1 MLPLKN
7 RAVVMVFIVIL
18 VVIFIT
24 LVILV
29 QAGVMPWFIRTEGQR
44 LRTQVDALATQLREQ
59 LDRVE
64 AQQRS
69 MTESVVTLKSFALD
83 KGAPGDTDIAEETG
97 TSRQFFNSLVKEIG
111 ERLGG
116 RAWMVDD
123 TGRIIGDAAGAP
135 TVQSLNDASLPMAVP
150 LRGLLAQ
157 PGEGLRHT
165 RFRSASGEHTLVV
178 TPIAETP
185 WLLAIDVPTRRLGER
200 PGILLHK
207 PWPLAALLLVSTL
220 TLLRSVNLHLSRLN
234 EELPSQL
241 KTEQGAHLPPLMQE
255 IGEQVRVIAQAASTI
270 AEENERLLRVPE
282 ANGNLLAMLSEST
295 TGVVQAMN
303 ALHDAALQIAD
314 SSGALV
320 QLASRAYSYSL
331 HNEEGIFA
339 VESRNLAS
347 RCARSSK
354 ELRALVDDA
363 MMQAQSGAPS
373 VTQNNSVLIEEVY
386 TVANALLQRTGS

>member
-1 MLPLKN
+1 
-7 RAVVMVFIVIL
+7 MVFIVIL

-69 MTESVVTLKSFALD
+69 VTESVVTLKSFALD
-83 KGAPGDTDIAEETG
+83 KSAPGDTDPGEETG
-97 TSRQFFNSLVKEIG
+97 SSRQFFNSLVKEIG

-116 RAWMVDD
+116 RAWMVDN

-150 LRGLLAQ
+150 LRSLLAQ
-157 PGEGLRHT
+157 SGEGVRHT

-185 WLLAIDVPTRRLGER
+185 WLVAIDVPTRRMGER

-220 TLLRSVNLHLSRLN
+220 TLLRSLNLHLSRLN

-241 KTEQGAHLPPLMQE
+241 KTEQGAPLPPLMQE
-255 IGEQVRVIAQAASTI
+255 IGEQVSMIARAASAI

-314 SSGALV
+314 CSGALV

-331 HNEEGIFA
+331 HNEEGVFA

-354 ELRALVDDA
+354 ELRALIDDA

-386 TVANALLQRTGS
+386 TVANTLLQRTGS

>member
-1 MLPLKN
+1 MIF
-7 RAVVMVFIVIL
+7 AVTL

-24 LVILV
+24 LLILV
-29 QAGVMPWFIRTEGQR
+29 QSGVIPWFIRTEGQR
-44 LRTQVDALATQLREQ
+44 LRSQVDALASELREH

-83 KGAPGDTDIAEETG
+83 KSAPGDTDISEETG
-97 TSRQFFNSLVKEIG
+97 NTRQFFNALVKEMG

-116 RAWMVDD
+116 RVWIVDE

-135 TVQSLNDASLPMAVP
+135 NVQSLNDSDLPMAVP
-150 LRGLLAQ
+150 LRSLLSQA
-157 PGEGLRHT
+157 GEGLRHT

-178 TPIAETP
+178 QPVAETQ
-185 WLLAIDVPTRRLGER
+185 WLIALDVPTRRMGER

-220 TLLRSVNLHLSRLN
+220 TLLRSLNLHLSRLN

-241 KTEQGAHLPPLMQE
+241 KTEQGAHLPPLMQDL
-255 IGEQVRVIAQAASTI
+255 GVQVGTVARAAIAI
-270 AEENERLLRVPE
+270 AEANERLLRVPE
-282 ANGNLLAMLSEST
+282 ANANLLATLSDSAT
-295 TGVVQAMN
+295 NVVLAMN
-303 ALHDAALQIAD
+303 TLHGAALNIAD

-331 HNEEGIFA
+331 HNEEGVFA

-354 ELRALVDDA
+354 ELRALVEDA
-363 MMQAQSGAPS
+363 MMQAQSGTPS

-386 TVANALLQRTGS
+386 TVANTLMQRLNT

>member
-1 MLPLKN
+1 
-7 RAVVMVFIVIL
+7 MVFIVIL

-83 KGAPGDTDIAEETG
+83 KGAPGETDLTEETS

-295 TGVVQAMN
+295 TGGVQAMN

-314 SSGALV
+314 SSGVLV
-320 QLASRAYSYSL
+320 QLASRAYSFSL

-354 ELRALVDDA
+354 ELRALIDDA

>member
-1 MLPLKN
+1 
-7 RAVVMVFIVIL
+7 MVFIVIL

-69 MTESVVTLKSFALD
+69 VTESVVTLKSFALD
-83 KGAPGDTDIAEETG
+83 KSAPGDTDPGEETG
-97 TSRQFFNSLVKEIG
+97 SSRQFFNSLVKEIG

-116 RAWMVDD
+116 RAWMVDN

-150 LRGLLAQ
+150 LRSLLAQ
-157 PGEGLRHT
+157 SGEGMRHT

-185 WLLAIDVPTRRLGER
+185 WVVAIDVPTRRMGER

-220 TLLRSVNLHLSRLN
+220 TLLRSLNLHLSRLN

-241 KTEQGAHLPPLMQE
+241 KTEQGAPLPPLMQE
-255 IGEQVRVIAQAASTI
+255 IGEQVSMIARAASAI

-354 ELRALVDDA
+354 ELRALIDDA
-363 MMQAQSGAPS
+363 MMQGQSGAPS

-386 TVANALLQRTGS
+386 TVANTLLQRTGS

>member
-1 MLPLKN
+1 
-7 RAVVMVFIVIL
+7 MVFIVIL

-255 IGEQVRVIAQAASTI
+255 IGEQVRVIAQAASRI

-314 SSGALV
+314 SSGVLV
-320 QLASRAYSYSL
+320 QLASRAYSFSL

-354 ELRALVDDA
+354 ELRALIDDA

>member
-1 MLPLKN
+1 
-7 RAVVMVFIVIL
+7 MVFIVIL

-83 KGAPGDTDIAEETG
+83 KSAPGDTDIAEETG

-150 LRGLLAQ
+150 LRALLAES
-157 PGEGLRHT
+157 GEGMRHT
-165 RFRSASGEHTLVV
+165 RFRSASGEHSLVV

-185 WLLAIDVPTRRLGER
+185 WLLAIDVPTRRMGER

-220 TLLRSVNLHLSRLN
+220 TLLRSLNLHLSRLN

-241 KTEQGAHLPPLMQE
+241 KTELGAPLPPLMQE
-255 IGEQVRVIAQAASTI
+255 IGEQVSVIAWAASTI

-314 SSGALV
+314 SSGTLV

-354 ELRALVDDA
+354 ELRALIDDA

-386 TVANALLQRTGS
+386 TVSNTLLQRVKG

>member
-1 MLPLKN
+1 
-7 RAVVMVFIVIL
+7 MVFIVIL

-24 LVILV
+24 PVILV

-69 MTESVVTLKSFALD
+69 VTESVVTLKSFALD
-83 KGAPGDTDIAEETG
+83 KSAPGDTDPGEETG
-97 TSRQFFNSLVKEIG
+97 SSRQFFNSLVKEIG

-116 RAWMVDD
+116 RAWMVDN

-150 LRGLLAQ
+150 LRALLSQ
-157 PGEGLRHT
+157 SGEGMRHT

-185 WLLAIDVPTRRLGER
+185 WVVAIDVPTRRMGER

-220 TLLRSVNLHLSRLN
+220 TLLRSLNLHLSRLN

-241 KTEQGAHLPPLMQE
+241 KTEQGAPLPPLMQE
-255 IGEQVRVIAQAASTI
+255 IGEQVSMIARAASAI

-314 SSGALV
+314 CSGALV

-331 HNEEGIFA
+331 HNEEGVFA

-354 ELRALVDDA
+354 ELRALIDDA

-386 TVANALLQRTGS
+386 TVANTLLQRTGS

>member
-1 MLPLKN
+1 
-7 RAVVMVFIVIL
+7 MVFIVIL

-83 KGAPGDTDIAEETG
+83 KGAPGDTDLTEETG

-220 TLLRSVNLHLSRLN
+220 TLLRSLNLHLSRLN
-234 EELPSQL
+234 EELQSQL
-241 KTEQGAHLPPLMQE
+241 KTEQGAHLPPPMQE

-295 TGVVQAMN
+295 SGVVQAMN

-314 SSGALV
+314 SSGTLV

-331 HNEEGIFA
+331 HNEEGVFA

-354 ELRALVDDA
+354 ELRALIDDA

>member
-1 MLPLKN
+1 MIF
-7 RAVVMVFIVIL
+7 AVTL

-24 LVILV
+24 LLILV
-29 QAGVMPWFIRTEGQR
+29 QSGVIPWFIRTEGQR
-44 LRTQVDALATQLREQ
+44 LRSQVDALASELREQ

-83 KGAPGDTDIAEETG
+83 KSAPGDTDISEETG
-97 TSRQFFNSLVKEIG
+97 NSRQFFNALVKEMG

-116 RAWMVDD
+116 RVWIVDV

-135 TVQSLNDASLPMAVP
+135 NVQSLNDSDLPMAVP
-150 LRGLLAQ
+150 LRALLSQ
-157 PGEGLRHT
+157 TGEGLRHT

-178 TPIAETP
+178 QPVAETQ
-185 WLLAIDVPTRRLGER
+185 WLIALDVPVRRMGEH

-220 TLLRSVNLHLSRLN
+220 TLLRSLNLHLSRLN

-241 KTEQGAHLPPLMQE
+241 KTEQGAHLPQLMQDL
-255 IGEQVRVIAQAASTI
+255 GVQVCAVARAAIAI
-270 AEENERLLRVPE
+270 AEVNERLLRAPE
-282 ANGNLLAMLSEST
+282 ANANQLATLSDSATNVVLAMNT
-295 TGVVQAMN
+295 
-303 ALHDAALQIAD
+303 LHGAALNIAD

-331 HNEEGIFA
+331 HNEEGVFA
-339 VESRNLAS
+339 VESRSLAS

-354 ELRALVDDA
+354 ELRALVEDA

-373 VTQNNSVLIEEVY
+373 VTHNNSVLIEEVY
-386 TVANALLQRTGS
+386 TVANTLMQRLNT

>member
-1 MLPLKN
+1 
-7 RAVVMVFIVIL
+7 MVFIVIL

-270 AEENERLLRVPE
+270 AEENERLLRVPD

>member
-1 MLPLKN
+1 
-7 RAVVMVFIVIL
+7 MVFIVIL

-83 KGAPGDTDIAEETG
+83 KGAPGETDLTEETS

-207 PWPLAALLLVSTL
+207 PWPLAALLLVSML

-295 TGVVQAMN
+295 SGVVQAMN

-314 SSGALV
+314 SSGTLV

-331 HNEEGIFA
+331 HNEEGVFA

-354 ELRALVDDA
+354 ELRALIDDA

>member
-1 MLPLKN
+1 
-7 RAVVMVFIVIL
+7 MVFIVIL

-83 KGAPGDTDIAEETG
+83 KGAPGDTDLTEETG

-295 TGVVQAMN
+295 SGVVQAMN

-314 SSGALV
+314 SSGTLV

-331 HNEEGIFA
+331 HNEEGVFA

-354 ELRALVDDA
+354 ELRALIDDA

>member
-1 MLPLKN
+1 MIF
-7 RAVVMVFIVIL
+7 AVTL

-24 LVILV
+24 LLILV
-29 QAGVMPWFIRTEGQR
+29 QSGVIPWFIRTEGQR
-44 LRTQVDALATQLREQ
+44 LRSQVDALASELREQ

-83 KGAPGDTDIAEETG
+83 KSAPGDTDISEETG
-97 TSRQFFNSLVKEIG
+97 NTRQFFNALVKEMG

-116 RAWMVDD
+116 RVWIVDE

-135 TVQSLNDASLPMAVP
+135 NVQSLNDSDLPMAVP
-150 LRGLLAQ
+150 LRALLSQA
-157 PGEGLRHT
+157 GEGLRHT

-178 TPIAETP
+178 QPVAETQ
-185 WLLAIDVPTRRLGER
+185 WLIALDVPVRRMGEH

-220 TLLRSVNLHLSRLN
+220 TLLRSLNLHLSRLN

-241 KTEQGAHLPPLMQE
+241 KTEQGAHLPQLMQDLGVQAGA
-255 IGEQVRVIAQAASTI
+255 IARAAIAVAQV
-270 AEENERLLRVPE
+270 NERLLSTPE
-282 ANGNLLAMLSEST
+282 ANANQLATLSDSATNVVLAMNT
-295 TGVVQAMN
+295 
-303 ALHDAALQIAD
+303 LHAAALNIAD

-320 QLASRAYSYSL
+320 QLASRAYSYAL
-331 HNEEGIFA
+331 HNEEGVFA

-354 ELRALVDDA
+354 ELRALVEDA

-373 VTQNNSVLIEEVY
+373 VTHNNSVLIEEVY
-386 TVANALLQRTGS
+386 TVANTLMQRLNT

>member
-1 MLPLKN
+1 
-7 RAVVMVFIVIL
+7 MVFIVIL

-69 MTESVVTLKSFALD
+69 VTESVVTLKSFALD
-83 KGAPGDTDIAEETG
+83 KSAPGDTDPGEETG
-97 TSRQFFNSLVKEIG
+97 SSRQFFNSLVKEIG

-116 RAWMVDD
+116 RAWMVDN

-150 LRGLLAQ
+150 LRALLSQ
-157 PGEGLRHT
+157 SGEGMRHT

-185 WLLAIDVPTRRLGER
+185 WVVAIDVPTRRMGER

-220 TLLRSVNLHLSRLN
+220 TLLRSLNLHLSRLN

-241 KTEQGAHLPPLMQE
+241 KTEQGAPLPPLMQE
-255 IGEQVRVIAQAASTI
+255 IGEQVSMIARAASAI

-354 ELRALVDDA
+354 ELRALIDDA

-386 TVANALLQRTGS
+386 TVANTLLQHTGS

>member
-1 MLPLKN
+1 
-7 RAVVMVFIVIL
+7 MVFIVIL

-44 LRTQVDALATQLREQ
+44 LRMQVDALATQLREQ

-83 KGAPGDTDIAEETG
+83 KGATGDTDLTEETG

-220 TLLRSVNLHLSRLN
+220 TLLRSLNLHLSRLN

-241 KTEQGAHLPPLMQE
+241 KTEQCAHLPPLMQE

-295 TGVVQAMN
+295 SGVVQAMN

-314 SSGALV
+314 SSGTLV

-331 HNEEGIFA
+331 HNEEGVFA

-354 ELRALVDDA
+354 ELRALIDDA

-386 TVANALLQRTGS
+386 TVANTLLQRTGS

>member
-1 MLPLKN
+1 
-7 RAVVMVFIVIL
+7 MVFIVIL

-270 AEENERLLRVPE
+270 AEENERLLRIPE

-314 SSGALV
+314 SSGTLV

-354 ELRALVDDA
+354 ELRALIDDA

-386 TVANALLQRTGS
+386 TVANTLIHRTSG

>member
-1 MLPLKN
+1 
-7 RAVVMVFIVIL
+7 MVFIVIL

-44 LRTQVDALATQLREQ
+44 LRMQVDALATQLREQ

-83 KGAPGDTDIAEETG
+83 KGATGDTDLTEETG

-185 WLLAIDVPTRRLGER
+185 WLLGIDVPTRRLGER

-220 TLLRSVNLHLSRLN
+220 TLLRSLNLHLSRLN

-241 KTEQGAHLPPLMQE
+241 KTEQCAHLPPLMQE

-295 TGVVQAMN
+295 SGVVQAMN

-314 SSGALV
+314 SSGTLV

-331 HNEEGIFA
+331 HNEEGVFA

-354 ELRALVDDA
+354 ELRALIDDA

-386 TVANALLQRTGS
+386 TVANTLLQRTGS

>member
-1 MLPLKN
+1 
-7 RAVVMVFIVIL
+7 MVFIVIL

-295 TGVVQAMN
+295 SGVVQGMN

-331 HNEEGIFA
+331 HNEEGVFA

-386 TVANALLQRTGS
+386 TVANTLLQRTGS

>member
-1 MLPLKN
+1 
-7 RAVVMVFIVIL
+7 MVFIVIL

-83 KGAPGDTDIAEETG
+83 KGAPGDTDLTEETG

-220 TLLRSVNLHLSRLN
+220 TLLRSLNLHLSRLN

-295 TGVVQAMN
+295 SGVVQAMN

-314 SSGALV
+314 SSGKLV

-331 HNEEGIFA
+331 HNEEGVFA

-354 ELRALVDDA
+354 ELRALIDDA

>member
-1 MLPLKN
+1 
-7 RAVVMVFIVIL
+7 MVFIVIL

-69 MTESVVTLKSFALD
+69 VTESVVTLKSFALD
-83 KGAPGDTDIAEETG
+83 KSAPGDTDPGEETG
-97 TSRQFFNSLVKEIG
+97 SSRQFFNSLVKEIG

-116 RAWMVDD
+116 RAWMVDN

-150 LRGLLAQ
+150 LRSLLAQ
-157 PGEGLRHT
+157 SGEGVRHT

-178 TPIAETP
+178 TPVAETP
-185 WLLAIDVPTRRLGER
+185 WLVAIDVPTRRMGER

-220 TLLRSVNLHLSRLN
+220 TLLRSLNLHLSRLN

-241 KTEQGAHLPPLMQE
+241 KTEQGAPLPPLMQE
-255 IGEQVRVIAQAASTI
+255 IGEQVSMIARAASAI

-354 ELRALVDDA
+354 ELRALIDDA
-363 MMQAQSGAPS
+363 MMQGQSGAAS

-386 TVANALLQRTGS
+386 TVSNTLLQRVNG

>member
-1 MLPLKN
+1 
-7 RAVVMVFIVIL
+7 MVFIVIL

-44 LRTQVDALATQLREQ
+44 LRMQVDALATQLREQ

-241 KTEQGAHLPPLMQE
+241 KTEQGAHLPPLMHE

-270 AEENERLLRVPE
+270 AEENERLLRVPD

-386 TVANALLQRTGS
+386 TVANTLLQRTGS

>member
-1 MLPLKN
+1 
-7 RAVVMVFIVIL
+7 MVFIVIL

-83 KGAPGDTDIAEETG
+83 KGAPGETDLTEETS

-295 TGVVQAMN
+295 SGVVQAMN

-314 SSGALV
+314 SSGTLV

-331 HNEEGIFA
+331 HNEEGVFA

-354 ELRALVDDA
+354 ELQALIDDA

>member
-1 MLPLKN
+1 
-7 RAVVMVFIVIL
+7 MVFIVIL

-29 QAGVMPWFIRTEGQR
+29 QAGVVPWFIRTEGQR
-44 LRTQVDALATQLREQ
+44 LRTQVDTLATQLREQ

-83 KGAPGDTDIAEETG
+83 KSAPGDTDITEETS

-150 LRGLLAQ
+150 LRALLAQ
-157 PGEGLRHT
+157 SGEGLRHT

-178 TPIAETP
+178 TPIAETS

-255 IGEQVRVIAQAASTI
+255 IGEQVKVIAQAASTI
-270 AEENERLLRVPE
+270 AEENERLLRIPE

-303 ALHDAALQIAD
+303 TLHDAALQIAD
-314 SSGALV
+314 SSSTLV

-354 ELRALVDDA
+354 ELRALIDDA

-386 TVANALLQRTGS
+386 TVANTLIHRTSG

>member
-1 MLPLKN
+1 
-7 RAVVMVFIVIL
+7 MVFIVIL

-29 QAGVMPWFIRTEGQR
+29 QAGAMPWFIRTEGQR
-44 LRTQVDALATQLREQ
+44 LRTQVDTLAIQLREQ

-83 KGAPGDTDIAEETG
+83 KSAPGDTDIAEEAG
-97 TSRQFFNSLVKEIG
+97 SSRQFFNSLVKEIG

-150 LRGLLAQ
+150 LRALLAQ
-157 PGEGLRHT
+157 PGEGVRHT

-185 WLLAIDVPTRRLGER
+185 CLLAIDVPTRRMCER

-220 TLLRSVNLHLSRLN
+220 TLLRSLNLHLSRLN

-241 KTEQGAHLPPLMQE
+241 KTEQGAPLPPLMQE
-255 IGEQVRVIAQAASTI
+255 IGEQVSVIARAASTV
-270 AEENERLLRVPE
+270 AEENERLQRVPE
-282 ANGNLLAMLSEST
+282 ANGNLLAMLSESAA
-295 TGVVQAMN
+295 GVVQGMN
-303 ALHDAALQIAD
+303 ALHDAALQIAN
-314 SSGALV
+314 SSGTLV

-331 HNEEGIFA
+331 HNEESVFA

-354 ELRALVDDA
+354 ELRALIDDA
-363 MMQAQSGAPS
+363 MMQAQSGALS

-386 TVANALLQRTGS
+386 TVANTLLQRTGS

>member
-1 MLPLKN
+1 
-7 RAVVMVFIVIL
+7 MVFIVIL

>member
-1 MLPLKN
+1 
-7 RAVVMVFIVIL
+7 MVFIVIL

-83 KGAPGDTDIAEETG
+83 KSAPGDTDIAEETG
-97 TSRQFFNSLVKEIG
+97 SSRQFFNSLVKEIG

-150 LRGLLAQ
+150 LRALLAES
-157 PGEGLRHT
+157 GEGMRHT
-165 RFRSASGEHTLVV
+165 RFRSASGEHSLVV

-185 WLLAIDVPTRRLGER
+185 WLLAIDVPTRRMGER

-220 TLLRSVNLHLSRLN
+220 TLLRSLNLHLSRLN

-241 KTEQGAHLPPLMQE
+241 KTELGAPLPPLMQE
-255 IGEQVRVIAQAASTI
+255 IGEQVSVIAWAASTI

-295 TGVVQAMN
+295 AGVVQAMN
-303 ALHDAALQIAD
+303 GLHDAALQIAD
-314 SSGALV
+314 SSGTLV

-354 ELRALVDDA
+354 ELRALIDDA

-386 TVANALLQRTGS
+386 TVANTLLQRVKG

>member
-1 MLPLKN
+1 
-7 RAVVMVFIVIL
+7 MVFIVIL

-83 KGAPGDTDIAEETG
+83 KGAPGETDLTEETS
-97 TSRQFFNSLVKEIG
+97 TNRQFFNSLVKEIG

-116 RAWMVDD
+116 RAWMVND

-270 AEENERLLRVPE
+270 AEENERLLRVPD

-314 SSGALV
+314 SSGTLV

>member
-1 MLPLKN
+1 
-7 RAVVMVFIVIL
+7 MVFIVIL

-44 LRTQVDALATQLREQ
+44 LRMQVDALATQLREQ

-83 KGAPGDTDIAEETG
+83 KGAPGETDLTEETG

-295 TGVVQAMN
+295 SGVVQAMN

-314 SSGALV
+314 SSGTLV

-331 HNEEGIFA
+331 HNEEGVFA

-354 ELRALVDDA
+354 ELRALIDDA

>member
-1 MLPLKN
+1 MIF
-7 RAVVMVFIVIL
+7 AVTL

-24 LVILV
+24 LLILV
-29 QAGVMPWFIRTEGQR
+29 QSGVIPWFIRTEGDR
-44 LRTQVDALATQLREQ
+44 LRSQVDALASELREQ

-83 KGAPGDTDIAEETG
+83 KSAPGDTDITEESG
-97 TSRQFFNSLVKEIG
+97 NSRQFFNALVKEMG

-116 RAWMVDD
+116 RVWIVEE

-135 TVQSLNDASLPMAVP
+135 NVQSLNDTDLPMAVP
-150 LRGLLAQ
+150 LRSLLSQ
-157 PGEGLRHT
+157 SGEGMRHT

-178 TPIAETP
+178 QPLAEMP
-185 WLLAIDVPTRRLGER
+185 WLIALDVPTRRMGER

-207 PWPLAALLLVSTL
+207 SWPLAALLLVSTL
-220 TLLRSVNLHLSRLN
+220 TLLRSLNLHLSRLN

-241 KTEQGAHLPPLMQE
+241 QNEQGAHLPPLMQE
-255 IGEQVRVIAQAASTI
+255 LGVQVAAVARAAIAVAQA
-270 AEENERLLRVPE
+270 NERLLHVPE
-282 ANGNLLAMLSEST
+282 ANANQLATLSDSATNVVLAMNT
-295 TGVVQAMN
+295 
-303 ALHDAALQIAD
+303 LHGAALNIAD

-320 QLASRAYSYSL
+320 QFASRAYSYSL
-331 HNEEGIFA
+331 HNEEGVFA

-354 ELRALVDDA
+354 ELRALVEDA

-373 VTQNNSVLIEEVY
+373 VAHNNSVLIEEVY
-386 TVANALLQRTGS
+386 TVANTLMQRLNT

>member
-1 MLPLKN
+1 
-7 RAVVMVFIVIL
+7 MVFIVIL

-255 IGEQVRVIAQAASTI
+255 IGEQVRVIAQAASRI
-270 AEENERLLRVPE
+270 AEANERLLRVPE

-314 SSGALV
+314 SSGVLV
-320 QLASRAYSYSL
+320 QLASRAYSFSL

-354 ELRALVDDA
+354 ELRALIDDA

>member
-1 MLPLKN
+1 
-7 RAVVMVFIVIL
+7 MVFIVIL

-83 KGAPGDTDIAEETG
+83 KSAPGDTDIAEETG

-150 LRGLLAQ
+150 LRALLAES
-157 PGEGLRHT
+157 GEGMRHT
-165 RFRSASGEHTLVV
+165 RFRSASGEHSLVV

-185 WLLAIDVPTRRLGER
+185 WLLAIDVPTRRMGER

-220 TLLRSVNLHLSRLN
+220 TLLRSLNLHLSRLN

-241 KTEQGAHLPPLMQE
+241 KTELGAPLPPLMQE
-255 IGEQVRVIAQAASTI
+255 IGELVSVIAWAASTI

-295 TGVVQAMN
+295 AGVVQAMN
-303 ALHDAALQIAD
+303 GLHDAALQIAD
-314 SSGALV
+314 SSGTLV

-354 ELRALVDDA
+354 ELRALIDDA
-363 MMQAQSGAPS
+363 MMQAQNGAPS

-386 TVANALLQRTGS
+386 TVANTLLQRVKG